1 MSTLRGAAIALSASL
16 CFLIGACLV
25 IVGAQP
31 KPEASLGVFPVPE
44 IVGMT
49 SEPRSVVLIRGTVE
63 AAEHELLDGSV
74 NVSALTI
81 AAPRNSVP
89 LMLLRDLRGETV
101 DVVLRVVE
109 PRTLREVKR

>member
-1 MSTLRGAAIALSASL
+1 VSTLRGAAIALSASL
-16 CFLIGACLV
+16 CFFVGACLV

-31 KPEASLGVFPVPE
+31 PAEGAIGVFPVPE

-49 SEPRSVVLIRGTVE
+49 GEPRSVVLIRGTVE

-89 LMLLRDLRGETV
+89 LMLLKDLRGETV
-101 DVVLRVVE
+101 EVVLRVVE
-109 PRTLREVKR
+109 PRALREVKR